1 MGRKNAVVA
10 VATWEVPTYLL
21 AEEPLLGY
29 LDSGLDAGYIAEL
42 VPGISPE
49 ELRRAVVLLFGRL
62 RAGAEDYEG
71 YYEVRFNPHLVDFF
85 WVTHRFVFD
94 REHHMIID
102 PDGTRRV
109 NHPLESMGLPYYVA
123 LWGLVERI
131 RIWNNTAVRIEYTK
145 PKKGDI

>member
-21 AEEPLLGY
+21 AEERLLGY
-29 LDSGLDAGYIAEL
+29 LDSGVDAECIAEC
-42 VPGISPE
+42 VPGRDIPSIRSLVIKLFND
-49 ELRRAVVLLFGRL
+49 LRK
-62 RAGAEDYEG
+62 GAKDYEG
-71 YYEVRFNPHLVDFF
+71 YYEVRFNPALVDFF

-94 REHHMIID
+94 REY
-102 PDGTRRV
+102 PGKV

-131 RIWNNTAVRIEYTK
+131 RIWNSTAVRVEYVE
-145 PKKGDI
+145 PMPLMDQS